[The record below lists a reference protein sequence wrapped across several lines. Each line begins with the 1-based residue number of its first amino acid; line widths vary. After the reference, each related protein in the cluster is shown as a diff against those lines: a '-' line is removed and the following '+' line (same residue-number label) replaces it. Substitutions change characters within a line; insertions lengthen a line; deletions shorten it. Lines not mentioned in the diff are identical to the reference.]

1 MSMTLLTPKPGGRLF
16 SGTIVNTNPNNNA
29 LRIISASDM
38 TGTFGRMFDAT
49 KDMCMA
55 MNADG
60 GANGG
65 HVTGC
70 TWIAG
75 DGMYATFDRI
85 VTSDI
90 RVNWM
95 LFMAP

>member
-1 MSMTLLTPKPGGRLF
+1 MTLLTPKPGGRLF
-16 SGTIVNTNPNNNA
+16 SGTVVNTNPNNNA
-29 LRIISASDM
+29 LCIISASGM

-55 MNADG
+55 VNADG